1 VASDC
6 LDLIG
11 RPYRLGADGSGDEI
25 DCIHLVYTVL
35 ERLDIATPPFNPDWY
50 TAPKRFV
57 ARDLLGWGRRIARPE
72 YDGDILLLR
81 ESNWAFA
88 VTWQTGILYINSY
101 LEKVAWAPPHVFT
114 SPVCFRTKS
123 TCWNSPA

>member
-1 VASDC
+1 MASDC
-6 LDLIG
+6 SDLIG

-25 DCIHLVYTVL
+25 DCIHLIYTVL
-35 ERLDIATPPFNPDWY
+35 ARLDIATPPFNPDWY
-50 TAPKRFV
+50 TASKRLV
-57 ARDLLGWGRRIARPE
+57 VRDLLGWGRRIARPE

-101 LEKVAWAPPHVFT
+101 LGKVSWAPPHVFI
-114 SPVCFRTKS
+114 SPICFRMKS
-123 TCWNSPA
+123 SFLN

>member
-6 LDLIG
+6 SDLIG
-11 RPYRLGADGSGDEI
+11 RPYHLGADGSGDEI

-50 TAPKRFV
+50 TASKRAV
-57 ARDLLGWGRRIARPE
+57 VRDLLGWGRRIPRPE

-88 VTWQTGILYINSY
+88 VTWQTGILYINRY
-101 LEKVAWAPPHVFT
+101 LETVAWAPPHVFIN
-114 SPVCFRTKS
+114 PVCFRTKG
-123 TCWNSPA
+123 TC

>member
-1 VASDC
+1 MASDFS
-6 LDLIG
+6 DLVG

-35 ERLDIATPPFNPDWY
+35 DGLGIKTPPFNDGWY
-50 TAPKRFV
+50 TASKRAV
-57 ARDLLGWGRRIARPE
+57 VRDLLRWGRRIPRPE

-88 VTWQTGILYINSY
+88 VTWQTGILYINPY
-101 LEKVAWAPPHVFT
+101 LAKVAWGQAQLFT
-114 SPVCFRTKS
+114 NPACFRSRSKLLT
-123 TCWNSPA
+123 